1 MEKKTYFI
9 TGVAGFIGS
18 NTAETL
24 LRQGHSVVGFDNLA
38 PVYSPEKKL
47 NNIEKV
53 RQWASAPTDFQFFQG
68 DLREAKILAK
78 AMDAAPIDAVIHLA
92 ALAGVQP
99 SISDPK
105 SYFEVNVQGTLNLFE
120 ICKDRGI
127 GAIAAASSSSVYG
140 NNKKIPFAESDP
152 VNLPISPYAASKRAG
167 ELLAYTYHHLH
178 GMSIACLRFF
188 TVYGPRQR
196 PDLAIYKFCRAILRG
211 EPITLYGD
219 GSSSRDY
226 TYIEDCVQGILQA
239 SDWTQ
244 SAAAVNE
251 ARYDIFNL
259 GEDQSVPLET
269 LVKLLETYLN
279 TKAKRH
285 YADYL
290 AGDVY
295 ATRADLE
302 HSRQTLAYQPKIKIE
317 EGLRR
322 FCDWFLAEEQHQPW
336 VTTQK

>member
-24 LRQGHSVVGFDNLA
+24 LRQGHAVVGFDNLA

-53 RQWASAPTDFQFFQG
+53 RSCATTPSDFQFFRG
-68 DLREAKILAK
+68 DLREAQTLAK
-78 AMDAAPIDAVIHLA
+78 AMAAVPIDAVIHLA

-99 SISDPK
+99 SIADPK

-120 ICKDRGI
+120 ICKEQGI
-127 GAIAAASSSSVYG
+127 HAIAAASSSSVYG

-178 GMSIACLRFF
+178 HMSIACLRFF

-196 PDLAIYKFCRAILRG
+196 PDLAIYKFCRAILNG

-226 TYIEDCVQGILQA
+226 TYIEDCVAGILQA
-239 SDWTQ
+239 SAWTQ
-244 SAAAVNE
+244 AGTSNE

-269 LVKLLETYLN
+269 LVNLLETYLN
-279 TKAKRH
+279 AKAKKN

-302 HSRQTLAYQPKIKIE
+302 HARKILAYQPKIKIE

-322 FCDWFLAEEQHQPW
+322 FCDWFLQEEQQQPW
-336 VTTQK
+336 VTQK